1 MTPPRFG
8 QPPAIRTQL
17 SHWNDVIDGRLAASR
32 AEDALPLI
40 RVILTSLPRHLP
52 TYFRLLQVAWL
63 MRRWHEG
70 REWALRLLSADP
82 GSELAWAVL
91 ARCAEAD
98 GELALAQRY
107 WTLALENAPYNRP
120 IRQGLSRT
128 LLRQKRPLMLTRPAL
143 ATLYRMGGRW
153 ERAIRIYAELTEEEP
168 GRLDFRSNLLE
179 ATWHCGQ
186 TEEALH
192 LARYLVSLNPNLLL
206 GWVVSARIGDEDDK
220 ALARAP
226 LVALDPD
233 GGVCHHTLRRQERLR
248 HPYRH
253 LRLAG
258 RRGPVKRSKE
268 ILVAALL
275 ACRNLPRFQQ
285 YRHPTIFLSKRKLC
299 GTLLQ
304 RRGGW
309 DCVC

>member
-17 SHWNDVIDGRLAASR
+17 SHWNDVIDGCLAASR

-40 RVILTSLPRHLP
+40 RIILTSLPRHLP
-52 TYFRLLQVAWL
+52 TYFRLLQVVWL

-153 ERAIRIYAELTEEEP
+153 KRAIRIYAELDPKRNRAGST
-168 GRLDFRSNLLE
+168 FAAIYSK
-179 ATWHCGQ
+179 
-186 TEEALH
+186 
-192 LARYLVSLNPNLLL
+192 LL
-206 GWVVSARIGDEDDK
+206 GTVVTPRRRCTWRVTWSRSTPTCCWAGSFPPASAMKTTRHW
-220 ALARAP
+220 P
-226 LVALDPD
+226 
-233 GGVCHHTLRRQERLR
+233 RRRLWPWTPTESTQSHASQIR
-248 HPYRH
+248 MPS
-253 LRLAG
+253 
-258 RRGPVKRSKE
+258 PS
-268 ILVAALL
+268 
-275 ACRNLPRFQQ
+275 LPTSPSRQKT
-285 YRHPTIFLSKRKLC
+285 RPC
-299 GTLLQ
+299 
-304 RRGGW
+304 
-309 DCVC
+309 

>member
-8 QPPAIRTQL
+8 QLPAIRTQL
-17 SHWNDVIDGRLAASR
+17 SHWNDVIDSHLASSR

-40 RVILTSLPRHLP
+40 RVILKSLPRHLP
-52 TYFRLLQVAWL
+52 TYFRLLQVVWL
-63 MRRWHEG
+63 MRRWREG
-70 REWALRLLSADP
+70 LDWALRLLSADP

-91 ARCAEAD
+91 ARCAEAN

-206 GWVVSARIGDEDDK
+206 GWVVSSRIGDEDDK
-220 ALARAP
+220 ALAKAP

-233 GGVCHHTLRRQERLR
+233 GEYAITRFADKNAFAIPTDISVSPED
-248 HPYRH
+248 
-253 LRLAG
+253 
-258 RRGPVKRSKE
+258 
-268 ILVAALL
+268 AALL
-275 ACRNLPRFQQ
+275 SAA
-285 YRHPTIFLSKRKLC
+285 RKSS
-299 GTLLQ
+299 
-304 RRGGW
+304 
-309 DCVC
+309 